1 MSIRK
6 RYAVFAL
13 LAAAILAVLSVW
25 LREGNGPGSSQRL
38 YQGKTLEAWFN
49 QLQGPQGDAVVA
61 TFREIGTDAVAFLGA
76 QSRKHDSVLK
86 LGYITLWPK
95 LPAFLKSKL
104 KQPTNAVPIRV
115 KALGALRR
123 MRPGFTKLEPG
134 MTILIEALNDPSEEV
149 RSIAEGALG
158 DIGPEA
164 AAAVHALIRS
174 VERGGFSING
184 IWALGRIGPE
194 AKPAG
199 PLLKA
204 IVRRKTGRQLVYA
217 AEALWRIEQS
227 NTMSIPA
234 LIKGLG
240 DSDRQTQ
247 AEAAEALRQIGEPAK
262 CAVAALTEALR
273 DSEQRVRLNAARAL
287 VEIGAEGNDAVEML
301 SGILNASNSSGWD
314 GVMAAESLLKRNPD
328 SDDVIA
334 FLRQVVQGE
343 RVPVGNRFSFG
354 FYDRSVRVRAAAI
367 LGRTG
372 REIELVISV
381 LSEAVIYGELT
392 VKEMAIP
399 ALGQQGS
406 KAKAAI
412 PRLDVAARSND
423 REVRKAAED
432 ALRRIA
438 GNEPSTTKE

>member
-1 MSIRK
+1 MFVLSPTKVSIRK
-6 RYAVFAL
+6 RYAVLAL

-25 LREGNGPGSSQRL
+25 LREGNGPGASQRL

-49 QLQGPQGDAVVA
+49 QLQGSQGDAVVA
-61 TFREIGTDAVAFLGA
+61 TFREIGTDAVVFLGA

-86 LGYITLWPK
+86 RGYITLWPK

-194 AKPAG
+194 AKPAD

-227 NTMSIPA
+227 
-234 LIKGLG
+234 
-240 DSDRQTQ
+240 
-247 AEAAEALRQIGEPAK
+247 
-262 CAVAALTEALR
+262 
-273 DSEQRVRLNAARAL
+273 
-287 VEIGAEGNDAVEML
+287 
-301 SGILNASNSSGWD
+301 
-314 GVMAAESLLKRNPD
+314 
-328 SDDVIA
+328 
-334 FLRQVVQGE
+334 
-343 RVPVGNRFSFG
+343 
-354 FYDRSVRVRAAAI
+354 
-367 LGRTG
+367 
-372 REIELVISV
+372 
-381 LSEAVIYGELT
+381 IYGELT

-412 PRLDVAARSND
+412 LRLEVAARSND